1 MTDASNKLIDGVVD
15 IAQKAGRAIMEV
27 YESGDFDVETKDD
40 NSPLTRADTAADKVI
55 AEGLRALTPDVP
67 ILSEESASVD
77 YKERKE
83 WVQFWLVD
91 PLDGTKEFIKKT
103 DEFTVNIALIEQG
116 VPSFGVVVAPAL
128 GVTYYGFTGGGSF
141 KIDSSGNKKKI
152 KVTTRDQAHK
162 PRVVASV
169 SHKGP
174 ILDTFLAQLGDH
186 EIVNMG
192 SSLKFCLVAEGSADI
207 YPRLS
212 PTMEWD
218 TAAAQAVVECAGGD
232 VVDLDGARLIYNKPD
247 LHNPFFMVCSN
258 APTSGEA

>member
-1 MTDASNKLIDGVVD
+1 MIDNVID
-15 IAQKAGRAIMEV
+15 IALKAGRAIMEI
-27 YESGDFDVETKDD
+27 YESGDFDVEIKDD
-40 NSPLTRADTAADKVI
+40 NSPLTRADKAADSVI
-55 AEGLRALTPDVP
+55 NEGLKTLTPDVP
-67 ILSEESASVD
+67 ILSEESASVA
-77 YKERKE
+77 YSERSQ
-83 WVQFWLVD
+83 WNQFWLVD

-103 DEFTVNIALIEQG
+103 NEFTVNIALIENG
-116 VPSFGVVVAPAL
+116 KPVMGVVVAPVL
-128 GVTYYGFTGGGSF
+128 GTTYYGVVGEGAF
-141 KIDSSGNKKKI
+141 KIDSSGKKKI
-152 KVTTRDQAHK
+152 TVTTRDRAHK

-174 ILDTFLAQLGDH
+174 ILETFLAQLGPH

-232 VVDLDGARLIYNKPD
+232 VVDLDGERLIYNKPD